1 VDPVGFQNYNGLSVR
16 FEHKN
21 SHGLYFL
28 NSFTWSKSLT
38 DSEQALEYGSGYYA
52 ANPQNI
58 YNLAGERGPSSLDAT
73 LINTTCFVYELPF
86 GKGRKFGSTWNSVV
100 DGILGGWEAN
110 TINTANSGTP
120 LDVAYT
126 PTSTEDVTGRIPD
139 YRGEA
144 IMRPNVVPNPSGV
157 HDPINHYYGLY
168 TFTAPTAADPFGD
181 VGRNSFRGPTFW
193 QWDLGVDKFFQI
205 HENVK
210 LQFRS
215 EFFNVLNHTNLG
227 IPDSN
232 ISDAAFGTIRS
243 TFPARQIQ
251 FALKVLF

>member
-1 VDPVGFQNYNGLSVR
+1 M
-16 FEHKN
+16 
-21 SHGLYFL
+21 
-28 NSFTWSKSLT
+28 
-38 DSEQALEYGSGYYA
+38 
-52 ANPQNI
+52 
-58 YNLAGERGPSSLDAT
+58 
-73 LINTTCFVYELPF
+73 
-86 GKGRKFGSTWNSVV
+86 V

-110 TINTANSGTP
+110 TINFANSGTP

-126 PTSTEDVTGRIPD
+126 PSASNDVTGRIPD

-144 IMRPNVVPNPSGV
+144 IMRPNVAPSASPLMG
-157 HDPINHYYGLY
+157 DPINHYYGAY
-168 TFTAPTAADPFGD
+168 TFTVPTSGAPFGN
-181 VGRNSFRGPTFW
+181 VGRNSFRGPDFW
-193 QWDLGVDKFFQI
+193 QWDLGVDKFFKI

-215 EFFNVLNHTNLG
+215 EFFNALNHTNLG

-251 FALKVLF
+251 FAMKVLF